1 MKFLCDQCKAK
12 YQIADEK
19 VAGRTVRMK
28 CRKCG
33 HMIEVRA
40 EVTESSVSRFP
51 PAPDEPSSAPRAGLA
66 TSFSA
71 ARPSRASHAPSAL
84 AGAFQR
90 KVQNDD
96 DDNTVMAPAA
106 SFEPSVTEEW
116 YAAINGVPVG
126 PIRLSE
132 LRTKVSAGAIND
144 ETLVWQE
151 GFEEWRPVK
160 TITQLAAI
168 VREAAAPKP
177 LTGGQPASPTPAP
190 PRAALKPSPVAARQ
204 TAPLGPVPA
213 AVASRSNVVPISR
226 GGGGAAAVALAP
238 MAPAAMPSSSPMPA
252 VASAVALQPTAA
264 PSANPFAG
272 IDPFAAPAPMA
283 VADPFAAPAVSV
295 SPVSPVAD
303 PFAFPPAQAPVEAP
317 RFAPVAATLASSDS
331 LAPPPQQQKKG
342 PPLFF
347 VAVLV
352 LATAFGITAA
362 VLTFKTD
369 KPVATNGTTAQP
381 SSAVP
386 AVTAPP
392 SAAPTETAVATND
405 VDAAAPVA
413 QKVAMGGT
421 GPKATAA
428 APASSSPAKVDLSA
442 LLTGSNTGKTAGPG
456 GGTAGPGSGTG
467 QALDAASIQRTVA
480 NYKAP
485 VKRKC
490 WDNGG
495 DNKPSANVSV
505 SVTVA
510 ADGHVSSASA
520 SGDDPAVAKCVENH
534 VRGWKF
540 DGGGQAVIPFHFV
553 RQ

>member
-51 PAPDEPSSAPRAGLA
+51 PAPDDPSSAPRTGLA

-96 DDNTVMAPAA
+96 DENTVMAPAA

-177 LTGGQPASPTPAP
+177 LTGGQTASPTPPP
-190 PRAALKPSPVAARQ
+190 PRAALKPSPVAAAQQ

-213 AVASRSNVVPISR
+213 AVAARSNVVPISR
-226 GGGGAAAVALAP
+226 GGGGGAAAVA
-238 MAPAAMPSSSPMPA
+238 MAPSSPMPA
-252 VASAVALQPTAA
+252 VASAVALQPSAS
-264 PSANPFAG
+264 PSSNPFAG
-272 IDPFAAPAPMA
+272 IDPFAASAPMA
-283 VADPFAAPAVSV
+283 VADPFAAPVISPISPV
-295 SPVSPVAD
+295 SPVSPVSD
-303 PFAFPPAQAPVEAP
+303 PFAFPPAPALVEP
-317 RFAPVAATLASSDS
+317 RFAPVPASDS
-331 LAPPPQQQKKG
+331 LAPPPQQQQKKG

-347 VAVLV
+347 IAVLV

-369 KPVATNGTTAQP
+369 KPVATNGTAAQP
-381 SSAVP
+381 SSVAA

-392 SAAPTETAVATND
+392 SAGPTETAVATTD

-413 QKVAMGGT
+413 QKIAMGGT

-480 NYKAP
+480 NYKAA

-495 DNKPSANVSV
+495 DNKPSANINV
-505 SVTVA
+505 SVTVGG
-510 ADGHVSSASA
+510 DGHVSSASA